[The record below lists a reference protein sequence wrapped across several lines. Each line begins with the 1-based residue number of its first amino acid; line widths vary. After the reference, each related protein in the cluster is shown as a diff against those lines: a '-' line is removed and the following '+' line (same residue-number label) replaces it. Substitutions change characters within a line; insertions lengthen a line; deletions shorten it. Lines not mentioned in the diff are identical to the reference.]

1 MVKIDSTQ
9 KLDFNNVLI
18 TPKRSTLNSR
28 KEVNL
33 QRSFIFS
40 HGQTWN
46 GLPIM
51 TANMTSTGTLD
62 VYKEVVQY
70 KMLTCLHK
78 FYNKNHF
85 EQYNINNPT
94 NQLDPEYFIV
104 STGIRENDYE
114 NLCEICDNIPTKWI
128 CIDVANGY
136 IPSLL
141 TFCKKVR
148 NRYPKH
154 IIIAGNVAT
163 SEMTEALCLEGGV
176 DIIKCGIG
184 PGSVCTTRKKT
195 GVGVPQ
201 LSCIMDCADA
211 AHGINRH
218 IIGDGGITCPGDLS
232 KAFCGGADFVMMG
245 GVFSGHIENPGDI
258 IEKIID
264 GEVKKFKRFYGM
276 SSTHAMNTHYGK
288 KDKYRA
294 SEGKVVE
301 VPLRGSIHET
311 IEDYLGGLRST
322 CTYIGAKNIKNMS
335 KCTTFI
341 LVTAQLNNIFS

>member
-9 KLDFNNVLI
+9 KLDFHNVLI

-33 QRSFIFS
+33 ERTFTFS
-40 HGQTWN
+40 HDQTWT
-46 GLPIM
+46 GVPIM
-51 TANMTSTGTLD
+51 CANMASTGTIEM
-62 VYKEVVQY
+62 YKELSKY
-70 KMLTCLHK
+70 KMLTCFHK
-78 FYNKNHF
+78 FYNFNDFVKYDETHPDEPLNS
-85 EQYNINNPT
+85 
-94 NQLDPEYFIV
+94 EYFII

-114 NLCEICDNIPTKWI
+114 NLCNICDNMETKWI

-141 TFCKKVR
+141 KFCKKVR
-148 NRYPKH
+148 ARYPNH

-163 SEMTEALCLEGGV
+163 SEMTEALCLEGDV
-176 DIIKCGIG
+176 DIVKCGIG

-211 AHGINRH
+211 AHGINHH
-218 IIGDGGITCPGDLS
+218 IVGDGGITCPGDLS

-245 GVFSGHIENPGDI
+245 GVFSGHYENPGDI
-258 IEKIID
+258 IEKTIN
-264 GEVKKFKRFYGM
+264 GVTKKYKKFYGM
-276 SSTHAMNTHYGK
+276 SSTHAMTTHYGK

-301 VPLRGSIHET
+301 VPLKGSVHDT

-341 LVTAQLNNIFS
+341 MVSAQLNNIFS